1 MSEKESNW
9 KFAEDIVS
17 ETEAIA
23 RAREHSLELGVE
35 AVSPAVGAQI
45 GVIAAASRA
54 TSIIEI
60 GTGLGVSGLY
70 LLGGPPMPP

>member
-17 ETEAIA
+17 ESEVIA

-35 AVSPAVGAQI
+35 AITPPIGAQI
-45 GVIAAASRA
+45 GDAYVF
-54 TSIIEI
+54 
-60 GTGLGVSGLY
+60 
-70 LLGGPPMPP
+70 GG